1 MSGADDGRPGRGREA
16 REVRGDVPEE
26 AAGRPTGV
34 AGALGPL
41 LRGMLVR
48 LHTGTGRHSGTD
60 DMLYVGVSGTRGG
73 REFPL
78 DVPWFDDFERRS
90 RVKYVLGEVWDEDL
104 RAGAREPRHAR
115 ADWNDPSQ
123 LAVGLEGVDRVYLRK
138 QAGRRAVDDDAW
150 ELDEAEVVLF
160 GEPPQRRVFR
170 SSGALW
176 LGVSYGLSVWLPEVD
191 PDAPSVSLRP

>member
-1 MSGADDGRPGRGREA
+1 MGAGDDERQRRSA
-16 REVRGDVPEE
+16 RHG
-26 AAGRPTGV
+26 AAG
-34 AGALGPL
+34 AGEGGGTEAL
-41 LRGMLVR
+41 LRGIVVR

-90 RVKYVLGEVWDEDL
+90 RVKYALGEVWDEDL
-104 RAGAREPRHAR
+104 LAGARTPRHAR
-115 ADWNDPSQ
+115 GDWNDPSL
-123 LAVGLEGVDRVYLRK
+123 LAVDLDAVDRVYLRK
-138 QAGRRAVDDDAW
+138 HAGRRAADDDAW

-160 GEPPQRRVFR
+160 GTPPRRRVYR

-176 LGVSYGLSVWLPEVD
+176 LGVAYGLTVWLPEVE
-191 PDAPSVSLRP
+191 PGAPSVSLRP

>member
-1 MSGADDGRPGRGREA
+1 MDEGGGREGPGGGA
-16 REVRGDVPEE
+16 E
-26 AAGRPTGV
+26 A
-34 AGALGPL
+34 L
-41 LRGMLVR
+41 LRGIVVR
-48 LHTGTGRHSGTD
+48 LHTGTGRQSGTD

-90 RVKYVLGEVWDEDL
+90 RVKYALGEVWDEDL
-104 RAGAREPRHAR
+104 LAGARRPRHAR
-115 ADWNDPSQ
+115 GDWNDPSL
-123 LAVGLEGVDRVYLRK
+123 LAVGMGGVDRVYLRK
-138 QAGRRAVDDDAW
+138 HAGRRAADDDAW

-160 GEPPQRRVFR
+160 GAPPHRRAFR

-176 LGVSYGLSVWLPEVD
+176 LGVAYGLTVWLPEVE